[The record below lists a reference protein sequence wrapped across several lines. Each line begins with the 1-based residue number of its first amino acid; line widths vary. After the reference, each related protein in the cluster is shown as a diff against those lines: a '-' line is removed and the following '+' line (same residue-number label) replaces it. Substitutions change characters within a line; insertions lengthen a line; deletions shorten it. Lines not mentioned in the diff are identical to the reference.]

1 MTDAAIHRQ
10 FADAV
15 NDADRACAAGLI
27 TVREKWD
34 TVLIARL
41 IRDTALKVRNSRT
54 A

>member
-10 FADAV
+10 FAEAV

-27 TVREKWD
+27 TVWEKWD
-34 TVLIARL
+34 AVLIARL
-41 IRDTALKVRNSRT
+41 IRDAALKVRNPHT